1 MWHFTVLIV
10 LLRDRERFLREIR
23 QGVKIKNKIAALL
36 ISSAIFLAIYGAII
50 GAYQSWLQ
58 VLASAVKLPALYLIT
73 LVICFPTLYFF
84 NVLFGSVQSLEQQ
97 FALLLTAVS
106 ITSVLLFSFAPV
118 TIFFLATINSYQW
131 FLLLNVT
138 IFAITGFIGIYFLY
152 QAMKPVLIPTINV
165 TDGERDADAAA
176 DEVNS
181 VTDPDSDSK
190 KVRTKILQFWL
201 GLYAFVGSQLGWTL
215 RPFFGA
221 PGQPFELFRERE
233 GNFYLAVVKAIGHI
247 LF

>member
-1 MWHFTVLIV
+1 MGYFSTLIA

-23 QGVKIKNKIAALL
+23 QGIKIKNKIAALL

-50 GAYQSWLQ
+50 GAYQSWMQ
-58 VLASAVKLPALYLIT
+58 VLSSAVKLPALYLIT

-84 NVLFGSVQSLEQQ
+84 NILFGSAQNLEQQ

-131 FLLLNVT
+131 FLLLNVA

-152 QAMKPVLIPTINV
+152 QAMKPSVAPSVNI
-165 TDGERDADAAA
+165 TDDEIDASAHHA
-176 DEVNS
+176 DS
-181 VTDPDSDSK
+181 ITDPDLESK
-190 KVRTKILQFWL
+190 KVRTNILRFWL

-215 RPFFGA
+215 RPFVGS

-233 GNFYLAVVKAIGHI
+233 GNFYLAVVQAIIHI